1 MKIGFIGLGTMG
13 ARMAANVLKG
23 GHELTVH
30 DVSTQ
35 VAKPLLEAGAGWA
48 STPAELADGVD
59 VILMSLPGPQ
69 EFEAVTLGTDGL
81 IHSVKT
87 GQAIL
92 DLTTNSPTVVRRVA
106 AAFAEKGVQL
116 LDAPVSGGPTGAESG
131 KMAVWVGGDKATYN
145 KCMPVIESI
154 SDAPAYIGDV
164 GSGSI
169 AKLVHNLT
177 GYLLHAATAETFTM
191 GVKAGLDAESLWRA
205 VRQGALGR
213 QRIFDAMAKQY
224 LPGRFD
230 PPDFALN
237 LARKDVALACEVGRE
252 FEVPMRLSHMVL
264 AEMTEAINKGNGAR
278 DSRSMLL
285 LQEERAGVE
294 VRVSKERLDAI
305 MAGSGNDN
313 GKP

>member
-1 MKIGFIGLGTMG
+1 MKVGFIGLGTMG
-13 ARMAANVLKG
+13 ARIAMNAIKG

-30 DVSTQ
+30 DMSSQ
-35 VAKPLLEAGAGWA
+35 VAKPLLDAGAGWA
-48 STPAELADGVD
+48 ETPAALADGVD
-59 VILMSLPGPQ
+59 VIMMSLPGPK
-69 EFEAVTLGTDGL
+69 EFEAVTLGPDGL
-81 IHSVKT
+81 IETVQA

-106 AAFAEKGVQL
+106 ARFAEKGVHL

-131 KMAVWVGGDKATYN
+131 KMAVWVGGDKATYD
-145 KCMPVIESI
+145 KCLPVIESV
-154 SDAPAYIGDV
+154 SDAPAYIGEV

-169 AKLVHNLT
+169 AKLVHNLS
-177 GYLLHAATAETFTM
+177 GYLLHTALAETFTM
-191 GVKAGLDAESLWRA
+191 GVKAGLDAESLWEA
-205 VRQGALGR
+205 VREGALGR
-213 QRIFDAMAKQY
+213 QQVFDVMAKQF

-252 FEVPMRLSHMVL
+252 FEVPMRLSHLVL

-278 DSRSMLL
+278 DSRTLML

-294 VRVSKERLDAI
+294 VRVPQDRLDVI
-305 MAGSGNDN
+305 M
-313 GKP
+313 GKK

>member
-1 MKIGFIGLGTMG
+1 MKVGFIGLGTMG
-13 ARMAANVLKG
+13 GKIAMNAIKG

-30 DVSTQ
+30 DMSSQ
-35 VAKPLLEAGAGWA
+35 VAKRHIDAGAGWA
-48 STPAELADGVD
+48 DTPAALADGVD
-59 VILMSLPGPQ
+59 VIMMSLPGPK
-69 EFEAVTLGTDGL
+69 EFEAVTLGPDGL
-81 IHSVKT
+81 IHSVQP

-106 AAFAEKGVQL
+106 AVFAEKGVQL

-131 KMAVWVGGDKATYN
+131 KMAVWVGGDQATYER
-145 KCMPVIESI
+145 CLPVIESVA
-154 SDAPAYIGDV
+154 DAPAYIGEV

-169 AKLVHNLT
+169 AKLVHNLS
-177 GYLLHAATAETFTM
+177 GYMLHAALAESFTM
-191 GVKAGLDAESLWRA
+191 GVKAGLDAESLWEA
-205 VRQGALGR
+205 ARQGALGR
-213 QRIFDAMAKQY
+213 QQVFDVMAKQF

-252 FEVPMRLSHMVL
+252 YDVPMRISHLVLS
-264 AEMTEAINKGNGAR
+264 EMTEAINKGNGAR

-294 VRVSKERLDAI
+294 VRVPQERLDAI
-305 MAGSGNDN
+305 M
-313 GKP
+313 GKKS